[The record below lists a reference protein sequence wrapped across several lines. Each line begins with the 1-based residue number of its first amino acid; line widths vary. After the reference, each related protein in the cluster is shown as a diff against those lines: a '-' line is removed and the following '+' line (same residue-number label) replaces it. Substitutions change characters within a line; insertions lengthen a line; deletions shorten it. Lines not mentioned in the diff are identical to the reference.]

1 MSNTANDYRKR
12 IEAVGLHDMK
22 RAIAY
27 GVHQKTERVVMRR
40 ITETLGSTG
49 NSLID
54 RLVLWDHTPEGHIH
68 WEMINLRER
77 RRVL

>member
-1 MSNTANDYRKR
+1 MSNTANNFRKR

-27 GVHQKTERVVMRR
+27 GIEQKGEKDVMRR
-40 ITETLGSTG
+40 TSAALTSIEQT
-49 NSLID
+49 LID
-54 RLVLWDHTPEGHIH
+54 RLIWWDMTPEGHIH